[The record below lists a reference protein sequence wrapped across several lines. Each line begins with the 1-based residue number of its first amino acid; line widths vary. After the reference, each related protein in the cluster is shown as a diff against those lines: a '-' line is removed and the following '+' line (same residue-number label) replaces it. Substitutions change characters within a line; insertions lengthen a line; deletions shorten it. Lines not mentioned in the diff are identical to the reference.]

1 VATVRFRRKFLL
13 VISCQT
19 FFTNRIIQLV
29 YYIYIILKLFI
40 GLSARDFILQFRHK
54 VLLLFKLLLLEKR
67 IVFYQS
73 PVQPLCATILTLLS
87 LYPGMIE
94 HGLQQA
100 ACVRYYT
107 ETKVKK
113 SSLEIDQ

>member
-1 VATVRFRRKFLL
+1 M
-13 VISCQT
+13 
-19 FFTNRIIQLV
+19 
-29 YYIYIILKLFI
+29 FI

-73 PVQPLCATILTLLS
+73 PVQPLCAAILTLLS

-100 ACVRYYT
+100 ACVRYY
-107 ETKVKK
+107 
-113 SSLEIDQ
+113 IF

>member
-1 VATVRFRRKFLL
+1 MWRTNSQVCIKQIAHIVWL
-13 VISCQT
+13 
-19 FFTNRIIQLV
+19 FT
-29 YYIYIILKLFI
+29 

-100 ACVRYYT
+100 ACVRYCHFT
-107 ETKVKK
+107 PTIH
-113 SSLEIDQ
+113 SLSLAQLIVVNV

>member
-1 VATVRFRRKFLL
+1 M
-13 VISCQT
+13 
-19 FFTNRIIQLV
+19 
-29 YYIYIILKLFI
+29 
-40 GLSARDFILQFRHK
+40 QFRHK

-87 LYPGMIE
+87 LYPDMIE

-100 ACVRYYT
+100 ACVRYYGDSNT
-107 ETKVKK
+107 DLVNLYLFEIN
-113 SSLEIDQ
+113 SSLINNPSFLQTIQADVSDSDFRRGRNLDE

>member
-1 VATVRFRRKFLL
+1 MIFK
-13 VISCQT
+13 S
-19 FFTNRIIQLV
+19 FT
-29 YYIYIILKLFI
+29 

-100 ACVRYYT
+100 ACVRYYRDNL
-107 ETKVKK
+107 VKK
-113 SSLEIDQ
+113 SSLKIDQ